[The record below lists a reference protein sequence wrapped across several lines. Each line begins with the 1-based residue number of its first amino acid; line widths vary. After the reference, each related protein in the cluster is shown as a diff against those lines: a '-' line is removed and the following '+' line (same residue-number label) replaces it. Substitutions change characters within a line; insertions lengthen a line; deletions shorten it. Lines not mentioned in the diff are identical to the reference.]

1 MKNMFGEEIKFMLEN
16 NLSPSLS
23 ILLEEEGDE
32 ESGGDEQASAETS
45 DSILDD
51 EPKEAGTESTSD
63 SSEFESESPE
73 IEGTTSKA
81 DADSLDR
88 DYMEKTSDRLEDHIS
103 GISKSLEISAIDNTV
118 TKHIRDFVKT
128 GVNESY
134 NKKSILKFLNEDDS
148 TEKLEKSLDD
158 YETLIQRGADILDDQ
173 DDKVKNI
180 NVEKYVEAA
189 LHAIKHFESLFN
201 PFDIV
206 LQSAKTAL
214 ILDLGGFADQEEKVL
229 EEFEEMLYSAVSE
242 ETDDVHE
249 DYVLNTKEH
258 PIASGAINKA

>member
-1 MKNMFGEEIKFMLEN
+1 MKNMFGEKIKFMLEN
-16 NLSPSLS
+16 SFAPNLS

-32 ESGGDEQASAETS
+32 NTGDKEESSAETS

-51 EPKEAGTESTSD
+51 DDQDAGSEQESTDTDSEESFESTSSADED
-63 SSEFESESPE
+63 S
-73 IEGTTSKA
+73 IDK
-81 DADSLDR
+81 
-88 DYMEKTSDRLEDHIS
+88 DYIEKTSDKLTDHIS
-103 GISKSLEISAIDNTV
+103 GISQSMEMMAMNNTV
-118 TKHIRDFVKT
+118 TKHIRDFVKI

-158 YETLIQRGADILDDQ
+158 YETLIQRGADLLDDQ
-173 DDKVKNI
+173 DDKTKNI

-189 LHAIKHFESLFN
+189 LHAIKHFDSLFN

-214 ILDLGGFADQEEKVL
+214 ILDLGGFASKEEKVL

-242 ETDDVHE
+242 ETDDVYE
-249 DYVLNTKEH
+249 EYVLNRDKR
-258 PIASGAINKA
+258 PVASGAINKA